1 MIGRHRRLSLSRS
14 FPSFLLFFWKV
25 VVFLRI
31 RKECRTHFPI
41 RIPLTVIFHFLLNL
55 NFPSTFDVASCT
67 TVGLTACTFFIL
79 ISVSLSWRWRQLPCC
94 LSSVKTTTL
103 HVCHLFDWLLYLFF
117 PACVEAAALL
127 RHFTHVF
134 ISVCLIY
141 FHANPSQVIP
151 HRLCTLY
158 CPPHSL
164 YWYLSLSL
172 WASLSLSSPASLC
185 FTDTS
190 DKQTWRAQPSGWERV
205 PVPRCVPCWASP
217 CTGCCSSHGDS
228 PAPGSNPLG
237 PMLHT
242 ELIWWH

>member
-158 CPPHSL
+158 CPPLLYIDISL
-164 YWYLSLSL
+164 SLSGPLSLSL
-172 WASLSLSSPASLC
+172 RLPPSVLQTRQTSRPEELNLLVESECRCHGVCHAGLRHVQGAAQATVILRPPGPTLSA
-185 FTDTS
+185 
-190 DKQTWRAQPSGWERV
+190 
-205 PVPRCVPCWASP
+205 PCYIQS
-217 CTGCCSSHGDS
+217 
-228 PAPGSNPLG
+228 
-237 PMLHT
+237 
-242 ELIWWH
+242 